1 MSLTHTYNMDPPG
14 PGPGSKPRPKP
25 APSSLSLKSDHSNDH
40 PPEFREALPE
50 GQRLLASDYPECSE
64 SEEEES
70 REVLNITLDFLKR
83 MDQER
88 LAQCLFNR
96 SKVGFSDKI
105 KSDLKQRFSRVFEGV
120 AKAGDSASL
129 TQIYTELYITESGA
143 SEVNQEHEVRHTE
156 SPSKTPAALET
167 TSHVKT
173 SLSPAHTHQSQSEW
187 C

>member
-1 MSLTHTYNMDPPG
+1 MMSSECCWKSLGPPG
-14 PGPGSKPRPKP
+14 PKEQLD
-25 APSSLSLKSDHSNDH
+25 AI
-40 PPEFREALPE
+40 FRRLEEQVLRFV
-50 GQRLLASDYPECSE
+50 QQQLQRLHRLLASDYPECSE